1 MNIPVDYAAP
11 CQSAQLGQRFG
22 AAVVSGLGSGEEV
35 AMGNL
40 PKQPG
45 DAVLS
50 RDGSVKVDGKKV
62 GYWEYDAP
70 DIMPPTY
77 HFSYGKGGEIVFSR
91 MWKHHFKAQL
101 PFFIRGEPIPEPKC
115 EMWP

>member
-1 MNIPVDYAAP
+1 MNISVDYPAS
-11 CQSAQLGQRFG
+11 CQSAQLHQRFG
-22 AAVVSGLGSGEEV
+22 ATVVCRLGSAQEV

-50 RDGSVKVDGKKV
+50 RDRSVKVDGKKV

-77 HFSYGKGGEIVFSR
+77 HFSYDKGGEIVFSR

-101 PFFIRGEPIPEPKC
+101 PFFVRGEPIPEPKC